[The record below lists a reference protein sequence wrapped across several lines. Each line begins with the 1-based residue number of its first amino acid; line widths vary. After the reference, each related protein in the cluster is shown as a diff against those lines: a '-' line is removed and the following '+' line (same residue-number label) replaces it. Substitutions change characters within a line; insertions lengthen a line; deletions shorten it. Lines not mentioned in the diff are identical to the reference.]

1 MYVSHALECNYNC
14 EDFRYIIDLLMIA
27 SATCMYYY
35 TLYMYVHVLSSHA
48 HTVYMYSVWN
58 VERSWPGFKNKGRER
73 EMAEKHAVSR
83 PGCISK
89 DQELVRQVSEG
100 QSTMIIDAL
109 HKALSSSILSS
120 HRLQVCKATSYA

>member
-1 MYVSHALECNYNC
+1 M
-14 EDFRYIIDLLMIA
+14 
-27 SATCMYYY
+27 
-35 TLYMYVHVLSSHA
+35 HVLSSHVRIYGVHVLGMEHRKELA
-48 HTVYMYSVWN
+48 
-58 VERSWPGFKNKGRER
+58 RLRKRRQRER

-89 DQELVRQVSEG
+89 HQELVRQVSEG

-120 HRLQVCKATSYA
+120 HRLQACKATSSTWYQR